1 MNRLLLIWDALSRGK
16 NALDV
21 ARVFNYKIEQIL
33 YLQSKIDVY
42 YSYIETKTNFIE
54 LSEKIDKLEP
64 KINELVEEMTM
75 LLNNA
80 DEKDIV
86 TAYRILKS
94 FLR

>member
-64 KINELVEEMTM
+64 KINELVEEIEKIQKE
-75 LLNNA
+75 LN
-80 DEKDIV
+80 KG
-86 TAYRILKS
+86 
-94 FLR
+94 